1 MSQAPQ
7 ERLWTPAN
15 IVTLTRICFVPVF
28 VVVFLAPWFDW
39 FPFLDGG
46 EAWKPWVAAAVFV
59 LIAATDA
66 LDGYLARS
74 RGEVTNFG
82 KFMDPLADKILV
94 LAALLSLTEL
104 GVLPAWVTLIIMSRE
119 FIVSG
124 IRMIAANQGTVI
136 AASWYGKAKTV
147 TQMVAIVLF
156 IVMDAVRFE
165 NAEGILQNPL
175 YAVAW
180 LVMIVALV
188 LTIVSMLDYFVKAK
202 QLLGFA
208 PYAKRPSAKANAQ
221 ADAADAEAAVEAAE
235 VAPAPQ
241 TLTELLARNLDA
253 ACAEDEAYAR
263 EATEAELA
271 LATDEAL
278 RALANEVIASATERG
293 ITVGTAESLT
303 GGGIC
308 AALTAVPGS
317 SAAVRGGV
325 ASYVNEVK
333 RAALHVDARSLAEN
347 GAVSEQVARQMAEGA
362 RQALGCDVAVSV
374 TGIAGPTGAEP
385 GKPVGTVWLGRA
397 DAHGTHATRLLV
409 PGDRNQVRRLTVRAA
424 LEALADLVD
433 AADAEGANLATR

>member
-1 MSQAPQ
+1 MAQEPQ

-46 EAWKPWVAAAVFV
+46 EVWKPWVAAAVFV

-156 IVMDAVRFE
+156 ILMDGVPFE
-165 NAEGILQNPL
+165 SGDNPLQNPL
-175 YAVAW
+175 YIIAW

-208 PYAKRPSAKANAQ
+208 PSGKRATADPDTAAQ
-221 ADAADAEAAVEAAE
+221 PVSES
-235 VAPAPQ
+235 
-241 TLTELLARNLDA
+241 LIELLAQNLDA
-253 ACAEDEAYAR
+253 TRAEDETYTRA
-263 EATEAELA
+263 ATEAELA
-271 LATDEAL
+271 LAQD
-278 RALANEVIASATERG
+278 RALVETASSVITAAAKRG
-293 ITVGTAESLT
+293 VTIGTAESLT

-317 SAAVRGGV
+317 STVVRGGI
-325 ASYVNEVK
+325 ASYMNEVK
-333 RAALHVDARSLAEN
+333 YAALHVGSRTLADD
-347 GAVSEQVARQMAEGA
+347 GAVSKQVALDMARGA

-385 GKPVGTVWLGRA
+385 SKPVGTVWIGWA
-397 DAHGTHATRLLV
+397 NAHEAQAMRLFV
-409 PGDRNQVRRLTVRAA
+409 PGDRSQVRRLTVRAA
-424 LEALADLVD
+424 LETLASEVT
-433 AADAEGANLATR
+433 EK